1 MNWGNKLLLA
11 FVVFAAGMAFMVYQ
25 AVNTDFEL
33 VEKDYYKQELRYQQ
47 VIDGKAEAAKLS
59 AAIEL
64 EPVQGGIILQ
74 LPVEMHGAQPTGE
87 ILFYCANDS
96 KKDRRFLLSVDN
108 SGQQFFSTNLLLP
121 GAYKGKISW
130 IVNNKRYYA
139 EKDILIP
146 E

>member
-1 MNWGNKLLLA
+1 MNWGNKLILA

-64 EPVQGGIILQ
+64 AP
-74 LPVEMHGAQPTGE
+74 AQ
-87 ILFYCANDS
+87 
-96 KKDRRFLLSVDN
+96 DR
-108 SGQQFFSTNLLLP
+108 TH
-121 GAYKGKISW
+121 W
-130 IVNNKRYYA
+130 
-139 EKDILIP
+139 
-146 E
+146 

>member
-1 MNWGNKLLLA
+1 MNWGNKLILA

-64 EPVQGGIILQ
+64 APAQGGVVLQ
-74 LPVEMHGAQPTGE
+74 LPEEMHKTEPTGE
-87 ILFYCANDS
+87 VVFYCANDS
-96 KKDRRFLLSVDN
+96 KKDRQFTLATDSL
-108 SGQQFFSTNLLLP
+108 GQQFFGTDVLLP
-121 GAYKGKISW
+121 GSYKGKISW
-130 IVNNKRYYA
+130 TVAGKKYYA
-139 EKDILIP
+139 EKDILVP
-146 E
+146 